1 MLETSGPVPAFT
13 DAVQSGDVNR
23 IAGLLAHD
31 VRLSIPP
38 LHYTRHG
45 AQDVTGA
52 VLALFRGFTDLRYD
66 VRSRYVAPGRVTD
79 EATLSGRQTGRFLG
93 TDPGR
98 DAEPGAVAVR
108 IMVDHD
114 AATVTGVTVWPD
126 LAALHALVGGTS
138 RLIDLT
144 RVGDAD
150 AMVAS
155 LRATIPP
162 VQAKLIIGSSREARR
177 VSAAPPA
184 LPEPV
189 SASPGEPGPLSG
201 RTVPKSPVPRAVRRR
216 RSFLAGGAMLL
227 LSTAL
232 TLWVVLGALRAAP
245 SGRPAT
251 GRVQG
256 GVPAAVAAAR
266 QTGPADER
274 FRPPSSPSPSTGRR
288 SNLADATP
296 TVHLDPAANKVEF
309 GTDLLFDF
317 ASARLKPDARHQLDA
332 LIHDAREQHRQGQVD
347 VAGYTDDIGRDD
359 VNLRLSRQRAAA
371 VADVLRSA
379 LAGTG
384 LTFRPVGYGK
394 ARSAVPNTSERNRAA
409 NRRVTIT
416 FPSGPRAATP
426 PATATG
432 TATPR

>member
-31 VRLSIPP
+31 VRLSVPP

-52 VLALFRGFTDLRYD
+52 IIALFQGFTDLRYD
-66 VRSRYVAPGRVTD
+66 VRGRYVAPGKVTD
-79 EATLSGRQTGRFLG
+79 EATLSGRQSGRFLG

-98 DAEPGAVAVR
+98 DPGPGAVAVR
-108 IMVDHD
+108 IMLDHD

-126 LAALHALVGGTS
+126 LAALHALVGGAS

-162 VQAKLIIGSSREARR
+162 VQAKLIIGSSRETRP
-177 VSAAPPA
+177 APASPPVP
-184 LPEPV
+184 PEP
-189 SASPGEPGPLSG
+189 ASTPLGEPSPLAG
-201 RTVPKSPVPRAVRRR
+201 RSVPKSPVPRAVRRR

-232 TLWVVLGALRAAP
+232 TLWVVLGALRSAP
-245 SGRPAT
+245 GGRPTA
-251 GRVQG
+251 GSDSG
-256 GVPAAVAAAR
+256 GAPAAVGTA
-266 QTGPADER
+266 TPGSGSADER
-274 FRPPSSPSPSTGRR
+274 FRPPSSPSPSSGRR

-296 TVHLDPAANKVEF
+296 TVHLDPAVNRVEF

-317 ASARLKPDARHQLDA
+317 ASARLKPDARQQLDA
-332 LIHDAREQHRQGQVD
+332 LVHDAREQHRQGQVD

-371 VADVLRSA
+371 VADVLRTA
-379 LAGTG
+379 LVGTG
-384 LTFRPVGYGK
+384 LTFRPVGYGEK
-394 ARSAVPNTSERNRAA
+394 RWARQNTSEQNRAA

-426 PATATG
+426 